1 MSRVSRFMK
10 KKLLAGSCGLLALGA
25 VGLGAASWVQA
36 QSPPVRGGILTLV
49 EPADPQ
55 TLGAVL
61 TSSSA
66 QGYATGQALE
76 ALLGLDW
83 KNDVLVPTPSLA
95 ESWTVSAD
103 GLTYTFS
110 LVKNAKW
117 HDGVPFTSAD
127 VKFTFQELT
136 SKLHPVGRT
145 MFQSVKSIDTP
156 DKHTVVLQLTDPF
169 PALLLVLNQ
178 GLSLGVIMPKHL
190 YEGTDYVNNPRNFAN
205 VVGTG
210 PFKLAEHRRGA
221 FFRYVRNPDYWRSG
235 MPYLDE
241 VIVRIVPDAATRGT
255 MLRAGEVDAMSWSG
269 VPLSKVKELMALPD
283 IAISQ
288 VPQASA
294 SLNYLVFNV
303 RNKPLSDVRVRRAI
317 AHAVDRNLVVDLT
330 QEGLAK
336 VATSNLSSALGKG
349 YWNPAPPYPRLY
361 PFSVDKANALLDEAG
376 YRRGADGKRFKLKFV
391 SGTHQAFQ
399 FAVAEVVK
407 QQLGKVGIDLD
418 VQLVDFNAMID
429 ATYKKWDFDIHSVT
443 ITGGP
448 VPEIFISRFYRSDNS
463 VKGVTF
469 NNNAGYANPV
479 VDDLFKKAMRELN
492 PDARA
497 KLWYRIQ
504 DILAEDMPVLALWEI
519 PQPLLHNK
527 RVSGVWDSPQASQG
541 DMRFHSIQRTR
552 K

>member
-1 MSRVSRFMK
+1 MRKSWKLFSALVVLGIALVSVAR
-10 KKLLAGSCGLLALGA
+10 LG
-25 VGLGAASWVQA
+25 A
-36 QSPPVRGGILTLV
+36 QSPPPRGGILTLV
-49 EPADPQ
+49 ESADPQ

-61 TSSSA
+61 TSSSS
-66 QGYATGQALE
+66 QGYFTGQALE

-83 KNDVLVPTPSLA
+83 KNDVLVPTPNLA
-95 ESWTVSAD
+95 ESWGVSPD
-103 GLTYTFS
+103 GLTYTFN

-145 MFQSVKSIDTP
+145 LFQSVTAIEAPNKN
-156 DKHTVVLQLTDPF
+156 TVVLRLKNPF
-169 PALLLVLNQ
+169 PAFLLVLNQ

-190 YEGTDYVNNPRNFAN
+190 YEGTDYTNNPRNFAS

-210 PFKLAEHRRGA
+210 PFKLVEYRRGS
-221 FFRYVRNPDYWRSG
+221 FLRYVRNPDYWRSG
-235 MPYLDE
+235 TPHLDE
-241 VIVRIVPDAATRGT
+241 VIVRIVPDASTRGA
-255 MLRAGEVDAMSWSG
+255 MLRAGEVDAMSWGG
-269 VPLSKVKELMALPD
+269 VPLSKVKELLALPN
-283 IAISQ
+283 IALTT

-294 SLNYLVFNV
+294 ALNYLVFNV
-303 RNKPLSDVRVRRAI
+303 RNKPLADVRVRRAL
-317 AHAVDRNLVVDLT
+317 AHAIDRDLVVDLA

-349 YWNPAPPYPRLY
+349 YWNPNPPYPRLY
-361 PFSVDKANALLDEAG
+361 PFSVEKANALLDEAG

-391 SGTHQAFQ
+391 SGTHQPFQ
-399 FAVAEVVK
+399 FSVAEVVK
-407 QQLGKVGIDLD
+407 QQLAKVGVDVD

-429 ATYKKWDFDIHSVT
+429 LAYKKWDFDIHSVT

-469 NNNAGYANPV
+469 NNNAGYANPT
-479 VDDLFKKAMRELN
+479 VDDLFAKAMREPN
-492 PDARA
+492 PDTRA
-497 KLWYRIQ
+497 KLWYQIQ
-504 DILAEDMPVLALWEI
+504 DTLAEDMPVLALWEI
-519 PQPLLHNK
+519 PQPLLYNK
-527 RVSGVWDSPQASQG
+527 RVSGTWDSPQASQG
-541 DMRFHSIQRTR
+541 DMRFHAISRTG